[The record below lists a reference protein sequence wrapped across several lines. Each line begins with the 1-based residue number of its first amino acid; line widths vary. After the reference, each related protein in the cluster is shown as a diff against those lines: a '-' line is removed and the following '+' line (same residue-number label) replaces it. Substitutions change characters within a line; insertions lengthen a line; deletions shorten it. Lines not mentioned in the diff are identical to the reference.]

1 MDETDDVWSMVSAEW
16 AELWG
21 DVADP
26 VRRAILDAT
35 GIRPG
40 SRVLDIGCGSGEFL
54 RMLADAGV
62 AAAGVDPA
70 PGMIELARAAVPEGD
85 IRPGGAESLP
95 WPDASFGVV
104 AAINALQFTEDP
116 DAAVAEMVRVTQ
128 SGGFVAVANWAEGA
142 RNDIHGI
149 EAAVARSF
157 GEAPQPDGE
166 LRMPGG
172 LAELLRDAGLE
183 VVVTDIVDVVWGAE
197 NDDRL
202 VRGVLLGEDEEGI
215 AAGFDTVTA
224 AARPFRTPSGGYRLV
239 NAFRYAVG
247 RTPTPGS

>member
-1 MDETDDVWSMVSAEW
+1 VDEAEDVWSTVSAQW

-26 VRRAILDAT
+26 VRRTILKVT

-40 SRVLDIGCGSGEFL
+40 SRVLDVGCGSGEFL
-54 RMLADAGV
+54 RMLAKARV
-62 AAAGVDPA
+62 AAAGIDPA

-85 IRPGGAESLP
+85 IRVGGAESLP
-95 WPDASFGVV
+95 WPDASFTMV
-104 AAINALQFTEDP
+104 AAINALQFTGNP
-116 DAAVAEMVRVTQ
+116 DAAVAEMTRVTLP
-128 SGGFVAVANWAEGA
+128 GGFVAVANWAEGA

-157 GEAPQPDGE
+157 GEAPQPDGD

-172 LAELLRDAGLE
+172 LTELLRDAGLGA
-183 VVVTDIVDVVWGAE
+183 VVSGIVDVVWEAE
-197 NDDRL
+197 DDDRL
-202 VRGVLLGEDEEGI
+202 VRGVLLGEDEEGL
-215 AAGFDTVTA
+215 AAGFDTVTT
-224 AARPFRTPSGGYRLV
+224 AARPFRTSSGGYRLV

-247 RTPTPGS
+247 RTPTLSA